1 MHAAGDEKRSASC
14 LVSLA
19 TMAWLSGMQERLQQQ
34 QPCGDVGEPYGSAP
48 QLLVLA
54 MGGHPAGRGVC
65 SDRYRACRA
74 SRLQLPPSSATYMSW
89 LPLIRV

>member
-19 TMAWLSGMQERLQQQ
+19 TMVWLSGMQERLQQQ
-34 QPCGDVGEPYGSAP
+34 QPCGDVGEPYGSAH

-54 MGGHPAGRGVC
+54 IWAVAPRAVACARIAIGPAARVGC
-65 SDRYRACRA
+65 SCR
-74 SRLQLPPSSATYMSW
+74 PPRPRT
-89 LPLIRV
+89 